1 MRGPSF
7 FLSMSLG
14 LLATGAIVGSQG
26 RSAALPPRL
35 DSYLCT
41 TVRPSAAE
49 RKLLIN
55 GGPITKLLDADAS
68 KEVAVF
74 GAVWIDAPVRRYV
87 DAVED
92 IENFE
97 KGGGFKLT
105 KRISSPPALADF
117 ARLRLPEDDV
127 RDLRSCRVGDCMLKS
142 GEKGL
147 QAFRPTKCSMHL
159 TTSGRHSSC
168 AFCSRTRRA
177 ARVSGSSPSTG
188 AGPTV

>member
-7 FLSMSLG
+7 FVSMSLG
-14 LLATGAIVGSQG
+14 LLATGAIAGSQG
-26 RSAALPPRL
+26 RSAALSPRL
-35 DSYLCT
+35 DSYLST

-49 RKLLIN
+49 RKLLID

-87 DAVED
+87 EAVAD

-97 KGGGFKLT
+97 KGGGFILT

-117 ARLRLPEDDV
+117 SQLRLPEDD
-127 RDLRSCRVGDCMLKS
+127 G
-142 GEKGL
+142 G
-147 QAFRPTKCSMHL
+147 T
-159 TTSGRHSSC
+159 
-168 AFCSRTRRA
+168 
-177 ARVSGSSPSTG
+177 
-188 AGPTV
+188 